1 MVLVDRPA
9 AEFGESV
16 NVTTYVFDRGILT
29 DPSAIGAY
37 VDRLPGLSPLNLTRQ
52 SVGVFTGAFVFQSH
66 PSAVIV
72 NATAD
77 GTQDSGLA
85 IVFHRYQPRIRI
97 VPSPGVA
104 RPGET
109 VSVEVDV

>member
-16 NVTTYVFDRGILT
+16 NVTTYVFDRGMLT

-37 VDRLPGLSPLNLTRQ
+37 VDRLPGLSPLSLTRQ

-66 PSAVIV
+66 PSAGLVQP
-72 NATAD
+72 TLD
-77 GTQDSGLA
+77 GTPDSRHALE
-85 IVFHRYQPRIRI
+85 FPRF
-97 VPSPGVA
+97 
-104 RPGET
+104 RPGLP
-109 VSVEVDV
+109 VVH